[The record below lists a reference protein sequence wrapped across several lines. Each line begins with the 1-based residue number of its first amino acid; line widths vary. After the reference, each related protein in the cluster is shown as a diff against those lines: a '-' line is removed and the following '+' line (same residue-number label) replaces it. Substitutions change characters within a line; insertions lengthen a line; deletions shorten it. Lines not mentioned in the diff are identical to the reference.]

1 MKKTRRKQALN
12 SKNLI
17 QEPKMQRG
25 PSMNTAFL
33 SDIRNLKKRFKNRGE
48 LLEQVHEKIKLAKT
62 TRK

>member
-1 MKKTRRKQALN
+1 
-12 SKNLI
+12 
-17 QEPKMQRG
+17 MQRG

-48 LLEQVHEKIKLAKT
+48 LLEQVNEKIRLAKT